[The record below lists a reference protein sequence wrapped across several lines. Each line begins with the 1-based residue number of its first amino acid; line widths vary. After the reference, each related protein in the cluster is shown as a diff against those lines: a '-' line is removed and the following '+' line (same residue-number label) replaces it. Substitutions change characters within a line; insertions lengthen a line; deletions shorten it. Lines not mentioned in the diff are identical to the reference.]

1 MNYSLQYTR
10 NSQYSEGSMSEKK
23 DNQLRIDEDVLIQRI
38 ALNDR
43 EAFEC
48 LYDRLYR
55 SVYAYALSIL
65 KNKEDAEE
73 VMQDCFL
80 KIRAAAH
87 TYRPQGKGQA
97 WIFTIARNLCQMKFR
112 QNQRTV
118 QVPLEEIDYQLVFD
132 PQADIS
138 LRLTLET
145 AFKVLSDQDHQ
156 IIVLHAVSDMK
167 FIDIAKVMDLPLPT
181 VLAKY
186 HRGLAKLRKELE
198 GKL

>member
-1 MNYSLQYTR
+1 MNYSIEYIYKCRYREGFMTET
-10 NSQYSEGSMSEKK
+10 NINHSQ
-23 DNQLRIDEDVLIQRI
+23 IDEDILIQRI

-48 LYDRLYR
+48 LYSRLYR

-65 KNKEDAEE
+65 KNKEDAED

-80 KIRAAAH
+80 KIKGAAH
-87 TYRPQGKGQA
+87 LYKSQGKAQA

-112 QNQRTV
+112 QNQRTIYE
-118 QVPLEEIDYQLVFD
+118 PIEEMDYQLVFEPGTD
-132 PQADIS
+132 LS
-138 LRLTLET
+138 LKMTLET
-145 AFKVLSDQDHQ
+145 AFKILNDQEHQ
-156 IIVLHAVSDMK
+156 IIVLRAVSNIK
-167 FIDIAKVMDLPLPT
+167 FKDIARIMELPVAT
-181 VLAKY
+181 VLSKY